1 MKNNFLLVA
10 IVLLGIALRV
20 YAFGSVPIA
29 LNRDEA
35 ALGYNSYLLLQT
47 GADEYGRSW
56 PISLESFGDWKLSG
70 YSILSM
76 PLIAVFGLSD
86 WSVRLLS
93 LIAGIVALFLM
104 YKIVFELVQSTK
116 YKASFALL
124 GLFLLAT
131 NSWHIHFSRMAY
143 EANVALTLF
152 LLSVYL
158 LIQGYKKVSLKWYV
172 ASAFSLAIT
181 TMVYHAYQVIVPAI
195 AILSIVFF
203 VSKIKTFARPIQ
215 TIRLLSVW
223 ACIILCISL
232 GMLLYSKFDSSTT
245 TKLAGISILD
255 LTQYRSLVTAIRSP
269 FMDTNAISVRLFSN
283 SAIEFIRQL
292 FQNVLKSVDF
302 NFYFVNGDNHGSH
315 SIPGIG
321 KLYSAL
327 LPLLVIGLITIFGK
341 LRLYSGTTSF
351 ALLLLLLIANLPA
364 YITWVPAHS
373 TRSFLIV
380 FPLITFILQGVYW
393 IWHHLKKNRVAR
405 SVFIASFSL
414 VFLYQIVSMMNIYFL
429 ISPIRDAKQ
438 WHWYAKEMAQFALGA
453 QSDVATVYIQG
464 NTWSPYIYLLLYGQY
479 DPASVVSEIQR
490 LPADLEGF
498 RYVNQLQN
506 IQFDDIPYQD
516 LLQNEA
522 SYAAFFPLSQAPT
535 IFTSDPYQ
543 FDTYVAI
550 TREGDPETYIMVT
563 NK

>member
-195 AILSIVFF
+195 AMLSI
-203 VSKIKTFARPIQ
+203 
-215 TIRLLSVW
+215 LY
-223 ACIILCISL
+223 
-232 GMLLYSKFDSSTT
+232 LLYSRKSLASQKRTFRLFWIWSSIVLCIGLGMILYSRLDSSTS

-255 LTQYRSLVTAIRSP
+255 LSHYRTLVTNFRSQ
-269 FMDTNAISVRLFSN
+269 FADTNSFSLRFFSN
-283 SAIEFIRQL
+283 SFIEFIRQL
-292 FQNVLKSVDF
+292 FHNLLGSFDLD
-302 NFYFVNGDNHGSH
+302 FYFMNGGKHGSH
-315 SIPGIG
+315 SIAGIG
-321 KLYSAL
+321 KLFSVL
-327 LPLLVIGLITIFGK
+327 LPLVVIGFVTIFGK
-341 LRLYSGTTSF
+341 IRLFSKTISIVGVV
-351 ALLLLLLIANLPA
+351 LLLIANLPA
-364 YITWVPAHS
+364 FITWEPAHP
-373 TRSFLIV
+373 TRSFLV
-380 FPLITFILQGVYW
+380 LFPLILLLLQGAYW
-393 IWHHLKKNRVAR
+393 IWHYLAQSKKMKL
-405 SVFIASFSL
+405 FIVSL
-414 VFLYQIVSMMNIYFL
+414 FALVLLYQLASMINVYFV
-429 ISPIRDAKQ
+429 ISPKRDAKQ
-438 WHWYAKEMAQFALGA
+438 WHWYAKDMVQFVATSQQDA
-453 QSDVATVYIQG
+453 ATVYING
-464 NTWSPYIYLLLYGQY
+464 TSWSPYIYLLLYGQY
-479 DPASVVSEIQR
+479 DPALVASELKR
-490 LPADLEGF
+490 FPADAEGF
-498 RYVNQLQN
+498 RHIQEFQN
-506 IQFDDIPYQD
+506 VQFGSVPFQD
-516 LLQNEA
+516 LLENGN
-522 SYAAFFPLSQAPT
+522 SYAVFFPLSQAPT
-535 IFTSDPYQ
+535 IFTLNPHH
-543 FDTYVAI
+543 FDSYVAI
-550 TREGDPETYIMVT
+550 TREGDSETYVMVT
-563 NK
+563 KK